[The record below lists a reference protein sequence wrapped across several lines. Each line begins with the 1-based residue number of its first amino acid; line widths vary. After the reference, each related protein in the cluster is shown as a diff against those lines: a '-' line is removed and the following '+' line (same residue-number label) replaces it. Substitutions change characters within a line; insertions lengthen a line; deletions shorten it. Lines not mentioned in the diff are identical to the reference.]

1 MEKSDRGNSITVPS
15 LSSFVNID
23 NDDSNNIERL
33 SLDLDINN
41 DVADSNYDDRD
52 DGNTKSSS
60 TTTTTTTTHHDYTS
74 EDIVSVVRSLRLNN
88 LLIPKWLANEYV
100 KIEETHPIIPII
112 PLSRADKLVSQRYV
126 FRYPNENVI
135 INSLIDGFRLDLYF
149 PEVKLNIELDGPGKI
164 LVMIMIMFS
173 NVTDDYRCTYSF
185 SLTAHRYPSR
195 ERFDIERDQYLSKK
209 GYKVN
214 CFITSSS

>member
-1 MEKSDRGNSITVPS
+1 MNVDDVVVVVVDDDDDYFHADSLLSSFLSKGMEQSDRGNSMTVPS

-60 TTTTTTTTHHDYTS
+60 SSTTTTTTTTTHHDYTS

-100 KIEETHPIIPII
+100 KIEETHPISPII

-164 LVMIMIMFS
+164 F
-173 NVTDDYRCTYSF
+173 R
-185 SLTAHRYPSR
+185 
-195 ERFDIERDQYLSKK
+195 
-209 GYKVN
+209 
-214 CFITSSS
+214 

>member
-23 NDDSNNIERL
+23 NDDSNSIERL

-52 DGNTKSSS
+52 DGNTKSS
-60 TTTTTTTTHHDYTS
+60 TTTTTTTTTTHDYTS

-88 LLIPKWLANEYV
+88 LLIPKWLANEYI
-100 KIEETHPIIPII
+100 KIEETHPISPII

-164 LVMIMIMFS
+164 F
-173 NVTDDYRCTYSF
+173 R
-185 SLTAHRYPSR
+185 
-195 ERFDIERDQYLSKK
+195 
-209 GYKVN
+209 
-214 CFITSSS
+214 

>member
-1 MEKSDRGNSITVPS
+1 MNVDDVVVVVVDDDDDYFHADSLLSSFLSKGMEKSDRGNSMTVPS

-52 DGNTKSSS
+52 DGNTKSSSSS

-100 KIEETHPIIPII
+100 KIEETHPISPII

-164 LVMIMIMFS
+164 F
-173 NVTDDYRCTYSF
+173 R
-185 SLTAHRYPSR
+185 
-195 ERFDIERDQYLSKK
+195 
-209 GYKVN
+209 
-214 CFITSSS
+214 